1 MAQVEN
7 LHPTLR
13 NLCEEYLLARADSDQ
28 GRIVAH
34 LSSWL
39 SEHPVTLGELPQE
52 ALGEQ
57 DETYARNRLYRCP
70 ETGVVFYLMVWR
82 PGQGSPAHDHGG
94 AWGVVSCLGGT
105 LTVTEYEIITD
116 NLVSGRTDLRA
127 LPSVE
132 LKPGLMGTTCAP
144 GHEIHSIFN
153 RGTQTAYSLH
163 VYSQEITTYRAFDLE
178 RHTFET
184 QVNAIEA

>member
-1 MAQVEN
+1 MAQNEA
-7 LHPTLR
+7 LHPMLR
-13 NLCEEYLLARADSDQ
+13 ELCTEYLLARKETEQA
-28 GRIVAH
+28 RIVTH

-39 SEHPVTLGELPQE
+39 DQHPVTLDDLPGE
-52 ALGEQ
+52 ALNEH

-70 ETGVVFYLMVWR
+70 ETGAVVYLMVWR

-94 AWGVVSCLGGT
+94 AWGVVRCLGGT
-105 LTVTEYEIITD
+105 LTVTEYEIISD
-116 NLVSGRTDLRA
+116 LPESGHAELRE
-127 LPSVE
+127 LPAVE
-132 LKPGLMGTTCAP
+132 LQSGLTGTTCRP

-153 RGTQTAYSLH
+153 RGCQTAYSLH

-184 QVNAIEA
+184 HANELEA

>member
-1 MAQVEN
+1 MAQQEH
-7 LHPTLR
+7 LHPTIK

-28 GRIVAH
+28 GRIVTR

-39 SEHPVTLGELPQE
+39 NEHAIALDELPEE
-52 ALGEQ
+52 ALCEQ
-57 DETYARNRLYRCP
+57 NESYARNQLFRCP

-94 AWGVVSCLGGT
+94 AWGVVRCLGGT
-105 LTVTEYEIITD
+105 LTVTEYEVVKD
-116 NLVSGRTDLRA
+116 GPESGRATLRE
-127 LPSVE
+127 LPIVE
-132 LKPGLMGTTCAP
+132 LKPGSTGTTCRP

-153 RGTQTAYSLH
+153 RGSQTAYSLH

-178 RHTFET
+178 NDTFEI
-184 QVNAIEA
+184 QQCH